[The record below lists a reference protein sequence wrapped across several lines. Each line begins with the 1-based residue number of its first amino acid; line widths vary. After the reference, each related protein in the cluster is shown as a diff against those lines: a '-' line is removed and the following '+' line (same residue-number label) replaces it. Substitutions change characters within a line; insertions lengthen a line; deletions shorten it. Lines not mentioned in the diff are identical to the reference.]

1 MWIINLHQ
9 TLNPLWGWRILSI
22 STPGKMF
29 VLWALACEKVKN
41 YTLLARFPEHSVTT
55 RKQCKRLTLQRGEYD
70 RDMLMRHCIAVGCTS
85 DSRKDKD
92 VRFFQL
98 PKVEWILKRWLNLI
112 RREDLN
118 VDSTVDNRHNVAC
131 LNHFVDGCPTFKNPL
146 PTLFVFNIL
155 KQKHS

>member
-1 MWIINLHQ
+1 MRVKNRPTFDFHPRKKI
-9 TLNPLWGWRILSI
+9 
-22 STPGKMF
+22 
-29 VLWALACEKVKN
+29 VLWALSCKKVKS
-41 YTLLARFPEHSVTT
+41 YTLLARFLEDSITT

-112 RREDLN
+112 RREELN
-118 VDSTVDNRHNVAC
+118 IDPTVDNQHNVVC
-131 LNHFVDGCPTFKNPL
+131 SNHFVDGCPTFKNPL